1 MASNWDEFK
10 QRLLIFCKNASSR
23 ELSMRVTA
31 KTLYLVLNGGT
42 DVRGGIASYH
52 MLEDLKDMFLRIR
65 SDEDRILAALVIAS
79 LTTGSKFKSLC
90 RPSIRAGK
98 ALWQRCWLK
107 WTARALGCR
116 R

>member
-10 QRLLIFCKNASSR
+10 HRLLAFCKNASPR
-23 ELSMRVTA
+23 ELGMYVTA
-31 KTLYLVLNGGT
+31 KTLYFVVNGGA

-65 SDEDRILAALVIAS
+65 SDEDKVLASLVIAA

-90 RPSIRAGK
+90 NLILELEGRYGDGAS
-98 ALWQRCWLK
+98 
-107 WTARALGCR
+107 
-116 R
+116 